1 MHYTITDITNNTY
14 VKTPPNE
21 IIIKNINISLKTG
34 LTKYST
40 IKINCISFQAI
51 TYDYFCNNDNFIF
64 SSHLDQNQKRYS
76 FNLPED
82 ESFNLLVSSLG
93 EFYGKALKMKNVLKN
108 ISSEIKNE
116 TLTFKIFKDNYI
128 SMIEE
133 CL

>member
-1 MHYTITDITNNTY
+1 MHYTITDITNNTF

-21 IIIKNINISLKTG
+21 IIIKNINLSLMTEFK
-34 LTKYST
+34 KYGT

-51 TYDYFCNNDNFIF
+51 TYDYFCNNDHFIF
-64 SSHLDQNQKRYS
+64 SSHLDENQKRYS

-82 ESFNLLVSSLG
+82 ESFNLLISSLG
-93 EFYGKALKMKNVLKN
+93 EYYSKALMMKNVLKK

-116 TLTFKIFKDNYI
+116 TLTFKIFQEYI
-128 SMIEE
+128 PMLED